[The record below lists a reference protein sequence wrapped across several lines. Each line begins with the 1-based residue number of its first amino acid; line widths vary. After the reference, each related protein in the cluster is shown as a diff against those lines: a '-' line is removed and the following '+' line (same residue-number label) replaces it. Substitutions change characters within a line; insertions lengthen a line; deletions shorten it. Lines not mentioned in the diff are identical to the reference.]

1 MSGTDWNELE
11 ALWRELPEKAAP
23 AVAELERM
31 RRWRWVSRAFVVGDG
46 IMTLL
51 GFGIGIWLLA
61 RGGAFS
67 FLFGTATIVF
77 TGAAAALTFWARS
90 GGAQGAGASVH
101 DALNLAVANARVGV
115 RLAVAT
121 MWTVCLGLVFL
132 AAIAAA
138 RVWGSSLDASDTRGL
153 LIAVG
158 VALLWLAVVLAGA
171 IVYWGQRKETLVKL
185 ERLRDG
191 FDREV

>member
-1 MSGTDWNELE
+1 MSGTDWNELK

-31 RRWRWVSRAFVVGDG
+31 RRWRWVSRAFVVGDV
-46 IMTLL
+46 IMTLV
-51 GFGIGIWLLA
+51 GVGIGIWLLA

-67 FLFGTATIVF
+67 ILFGMATIVF

-90 GGAQGAGASVH
+90 GAPQGAGASVH

-138 RVWGSSLDASDTRGL
+138 RVWGSSLAASDTRGL

-158 VALLWLAVVLAGA
+158 AALLWLAVVLAGA
-171 IVYWGQRKETLVKL
+171 IVCWGQRKETLVKL

>member
-31 RRWRWVSRAFVVGDG
+31 RRWRWVSRAFVVGDV

-51 GFGIGIWLLA
+51 GVGIGIWLLT

-67 FLFGTATIVF
+67 FLIGTATIVF
-77 TGAAAALTFWARS
+77 TGAAAALTFWARW
-90 GGAQGAGASVH
+90 GGTQGAGASVH

-158 VALLWLAVVLAGA
+158 AALLWLAVVLAGA

>member
-46 IMTLL
+46 VMTLL
-51 GFGIGIWLLA
+51 GVCIGIWLLA

-77 TGAAAALTFWARS
+77 TGAAAALTFWARW

-138 RVWGSSLDASDTRGL
+138 RVWGSSLDPSDAQGL

-158 VALLWLAVVLAGA
+158 AALLWLAVVLAGA
-171 IVYWGQRKETLVKL
+171 IVYWGQRKETLAKL

>member
-1 MSGTDWNELE
+1 
-11 ALWRELPEKAAP
+11 
-23 AVAELERM
+23 
-31 RRWRWVSRAFVVGDG
+31 
-46 IMTLL
+46 
-51 GFGIGIWLLA
+51 
-61 RGGAFS
+61 
-67 FLFGTATIVF
+67 
-77 TGAAAALTFWARS
+77 
-90 GGAQGAGASVH
+90 VH